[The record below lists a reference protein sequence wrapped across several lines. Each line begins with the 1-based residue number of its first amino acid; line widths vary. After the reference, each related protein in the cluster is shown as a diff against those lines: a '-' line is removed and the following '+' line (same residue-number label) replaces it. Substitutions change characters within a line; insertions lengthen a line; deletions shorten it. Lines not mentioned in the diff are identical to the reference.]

1 MTLSPAGRKAKGDR
15 AEREVLAFLRDHLG
29 DHLVRARLEGSND
42 HGDVVGLPGCVAQV
56 KNYADVARA
65 MREGLEGA
73 AEQKRNAGVLW
84 GAAFVR
90 RPGGRYVV
98 CMDAEDWI
106 SMFRETFGGG
116 PGRTARP

>member
-1 MTLSPAGRKAKGDR
+1 MTLPITGRRAKGDR
-15 AEREVLAFLRDHLG
+15 AEREVLGFLRDHLG
-29 DHLVRARLEGSND
+29 DHLVRARLEGEND
-42 HGDVVGLPGCVAQV
+42 HGDIAGVGRCAIQV
-56 KNYADVARA
+56 KNYQDVSRA

-73 AEQKRNAGVLW
+73 AAQKANAGLMW

-106 SMFRETFGGG
+106 SMYRE
-116 PGRTARP
+116 AVS

>member
-1 MTLSPAGRKAKGDR
+1 MTLSATGRRAKGDR
-15 AEREVLAFLRDHLG
+15 AEREVLALLRDHLG
-29 DHLVRARLEGSND
+29 DHLVRARLEGTND
-42 HGDVVGLPGCVAQV
+42 HGDIVGLPSCVVQV

-73 AEQKRNAGVLW
+73 AAQKANADVLW

-106 SMFRETFGGG
+106 SMFRETLG
-116 PGRTARP
+116 